1 MTRLLL
7 WLRHIRSDVFRPFST
22 FPIYKQ
28 EKIQLNPRASR
39 LLLMG

>member
-7 WLRHIRSDVFRPFST
+7 WLRHVRSDVFRLFSN

-28 EKIQLNPRASR
+28 DEIQLNPRARR

>member
-28 EKIQLNPRASR
+28 DEIQLNPAARR
-39 LLLMG
+39 LLKMG